1 MRRKRKRI
9 RPDHGCL
16 ALMVAVLLLLILAA
30 TVVRV
35 FNGLG

>member
-1 MRRKRKRI
+1 MGKRKRI

-16 ALMVAVLLLLILAA
+16 LLMAAGLLLLILAA

-35 FNGLG
+35 INGLG